1 MVSQCS
7 LRLEQIEIFVLH
19 HPTKGYFKFLPKD
32 ERGRSVRPS
41 VIVKLKTEDGSVG
54 WGETVPLPTWSYETV
69 QSVVTTLKD
78 YIAPAII
85 GMDALDISEIHRV
98 MNRQIAPSFS
108 TGQPIAKAAI
118 DLALHDL
125 VSKALHVP
133 LTKLWGRKPQP
144 KITLSWTVNVNDLD
158 DVDKVVAEGKERGYR
173 HFNIKVGPDPKF
185 DIALAKRVRE
195 LAPDCFLWADANG
208 GYDLATAL
216 YVAPKLANVGVNVL
230 EQPLPANMLSGYKEL
245 RKQGA
250 LPIVMDEGIV
260 SVRDLLEF
268 WRLGLID
275 GVAMKIAR
283 MGGLWEA
290 RKCVEVLLD
299 LGLLFLGSGLTD
311 PPLSFAAHLLLYS
324 AYQLKFPAALNGP
337 QFLEPLPVYSAFT
350 VSEGIA
356 HVPEGLGLGV
366 DVDEAQ
372 LAKLSTEKFSAR

>member
-1 MVSQCS
+1 MSQCG
-7 LRLEQIEIFVLH
+7 LRLGQIEIFVLH
-19 HPTKGYFKFLPKD
+19 HPTRGYFKFLPKD
-32 ERGRSVRPS
+32 EQGRSVRPS
-41 VIVKLKTEDGSVG
+41 VIVKLTTEDGLVG

-85 GMDALDISEIHRV
+85 GMDALDIAEIHRV
-98 MNRQIAPSFS
+98 TDRQITPSFS

-125 VSKALHVP
+125 VSKALQVP
-133 LTKLWGRKPQP
+133 LPKLWGQNPQP
-144 KITLSWTVNVNDLD
+144 TITLSWTVNVTNLG
-158 DVDKVVAEGKERGYR
+158 DVDKVVTEGKERGYR

-195 LAPDCFLWADANG
+195 LSPDCFLWADANG

-216 YVAPKLANVGVNVL
+216 YVAPKLADVGVNVL

-250 LPIVMDEGIV
+250 LPIVMDESIV

-268 WRLGLID
+268 WRLGLVD

-290 RKCVEVLLD
+290 RKCVEVLFD

-311 PPLSFAAHLLLYS
+311 PPLSLAAHLLLYS
-324 AYQLKFPAALNGP
+324 AYELKFPAALNGP
-337 QFLEPLPVYSAFT
+337 QFLEPLPVYSGLK
-350 VSEGIA
+350 VVGGIA
-356 HVPEGLGLGV
+356 YVPDKLGLGV
-366 DVDEAQ
+366 EIDEMKLREIADEQ
-372 LAKLSTEKFSAR
+372 LLVS

>member
-1 MVSQCS
+1 MSRCS
-7 LRLEQIEIFVLH
+7 LRLEQVEIFILH
-19 HPTKGYFKFLPKD
+19 HPTRGYFKFLPKD
-32 ERGRSVRPS
+32 EQGRPVRPS
-41 VIVKLKTEDGSVG
+41 IIVKFTTEDGLVG

-69 QSVVTTLKD
+69 QSVVTTLRH

-85 GMDALDISEIHRV
+85 GMDAFEIAEIHKI

-125 VSKALHVP
+125 VSKALQIP
-133 LTKLWGRKPQP
+133 LPKLWGQKPQP
-144 KITLSWTVNVNDLD
+144 TITLSWTVNVTDLK
-158 DVDKVVAEGKERGYR
+158 DVDKVVTEGKERGYQ
-173 HFNIKVGPDPKF
+173 HFNIKVSPDPKF

-216 YVAPKLANVGVNVL
+216 YVAPKLADAGVDVL

-250 LPIVMDEGIV
+250 LPIVMDESIV

-268 WRLGLID
+268 WRLGLLD

-290 RKCVEVLLD
+290 RKCVELLLD
-299 LGLLFLGSGLTD
+299 MGLFFLGSGLTD
-311 PPLSFAAHLLLYS
+311 PPLSLAAHLSLYG
-324 AYQLKFPAALNGP
+324 AYGLKFPAALNGP
-337 QFLEPLPVYSAFT
+337 QFLDPLPVYSGLT
-350 VSEGIA
+350 ISEGIA
-356 HVPEGLGLGV
+356 YVPEGLGLGIEV
-366 DVDEAQ
+366 NEGRLLQV
-372 LAKLSTEKFSAR
+372 STEVFSVP